1 MLVFLPVD
9 LLEEFWKR
17 PKNQP
22 KKNPAECN
30 PKIKKDVF

>member
-1 MLVFLPVD
+1 MPINAGVLASGLTCGVP
-9 LLEEFWKR
+9 EKEK
-17 PKNQP
+17 